1 MAGVRG
7 GWARSR
13 PVAMET
19 MSFPVG
25 SYLKSETD
33 AVSNIRTHEQLTLTK
48 KGIVG
53 AKLNAVDRV
62 TQCYKAELLHSLLF
76 HSVQVFNL
84 PPKALYCPS
93 SGSVHQ
99 VNYIIR

>member
-1 MAGVRG
+1 
-7 GWARSR
+7 
-13 PVAMET
+13 MET

-62 TQCYKAELLHSLLF
+62 TQCYEAELLL
-76 HSVQVFNL
+76 SVQVFSL
-84 PPKALYCPS
+84 LLKICTVQAQDLFIKS
-93 SGSVHQ
+93 TTSEDD
-99 VNYIIR
+99 